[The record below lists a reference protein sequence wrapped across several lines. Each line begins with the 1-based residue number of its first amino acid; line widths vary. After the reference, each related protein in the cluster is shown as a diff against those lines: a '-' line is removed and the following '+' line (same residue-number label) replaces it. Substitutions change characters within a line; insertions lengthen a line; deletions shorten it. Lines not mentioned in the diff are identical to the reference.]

1 MFVQGYD
8 IPRIVIAP
16 EIKIVI
22 AVIVAISIIVY
33 ILRRR
38 KSR

>member
-1 MFVQGYD
+1 VSLQGY
-8 IPRIVIAP
+8 VIAP

-33 ILRRR
+33 VLRRR
-38 KSR
+38 KTL